1 MRAIKTH
8 LNKFGLVAA
17 ALGMAFGHSGSEFI
31 STFVEN
37 ILMPFLSL
45 VIGVDDWKGHVIQMG
60 SFDLKW
66 GEVLKD
72 ALRCIIIFISVI
84 YILRWLSLEED

>member
-1 MRAIKTH
+1 
-8 LNKFGLVAA
+8 
-17 ALGMAFGHSGSEFI
+17 
-31 STFVEN
+31 
-37 ILMPFLSL
+37 MPFLSL

-72 ALRCIIIFISVI
+72 ALRCIIIFTSVI